1 MNKSSIL
8 TCQNLSKTYSDG
20 YQQVN
25 VFENLN
31 FSVAAGEQIAIMGRS
46 GSGKST
52 LLHLLGGL
60 EKPSTGKVLL
70 EGKNFYQLSEK
81 KRACI
86 RNRKLGFIYQLH
98 HLLPEFTVL
107 ENVCMPLLLQ
117 NVPIQLIIEKAQYLL
132 QKVGLEHRLKHKIT
146 ELSGGERQRTAIV
159 RALINDPSCVLADEP
174 TGNLDSETALK
185 VYQTI
190 LALNQEF
197 NTTFIIVTHD
207 RMIANKMDRIVELVN
222 GQLIAVKN

>member
-1 MNKSSIL
+1 
-8 TCQNLSKTYSDG
+8 
-20 YQQVN
+20 
-25 VFENLN
+25 
-31 FSVAAGEQIAIMGRS
+31 
-46 GSGKST
+46 
-52 LLHLLGGL
+52 
-60 EKPSTGKVLL
+60 
-70 EGKNFYQLSEK
+70 
-81 KRACI
+81 
-86 RNRKLGFIYQLH
+86 
-98 HLLPEFTVL
+98 
-107 ENVCMPLLLQ
+107 LLLQ

>member
-1 MNKSSIL
+1 
-8 TCQNLSKTYSDG
+8 LSKTYSDG